1 MDKKGSATIET
12 AIVLVIIVL
21 IISVLGSLTYE
32 TNEKITTSI
41 SSENSQKFLAESL
54 DNLINNPGFPPHWE
68 KTDNPYNI
76 TPGLAVEDENNQTVP
91 NSVSYKK
98 FIKLKEYYDSLIDN
112 KIFQNRVKTSLTL
125 EPIEST
131 ISSVTAGDD
140 SLSSDNIYT
149 IKRTAICDFYSE
161 YVVKNFNNN
170 TKCNHNHK
178 DYSCDYFKLYPSWL
192 ESYDYYLLI
201 NKEPSKNLKYSI
213 DTTESP
219 NNNYETVD
227 SDKICLN
234 EILKEKCSGSGSIFF
249 IHFND
254 KNVKVVLIQIPKNFD
269 KDYLKYDYFTKT
281 QCNLI
286 LKSSD

>member
-1 MDKKGSATIET
+1 MDSKGSATIEI
-12 AIVLVIIVL
+12 AIVIVIIVL
-21 IISVLGSLTYE
+21 IISVLASITYE
-32 TNEKITTSI
+32 TNEKITNSI
-41 SSENSQKFLAESL
+41 LNENYEKLLAESL
-54 DNLINNPGFPPHWE
+54 DNLINNPGAPPHWE
-68 KTDNPYNI
+68 KLDNPYNI
-76 TPGLAVEDENNQTVP
+76 TPGLAIEDENNQTIP

-98 FIKLKEYYDSLIDN
+98 FLKLNEFYNNLIDN
-112 KIFQNRVKTSLTL
+112 KLFQNKVKTSLTL

-131 ISSVTAGDD
+131 VSSVTVGDKFV
-140 SLSSDNIYT
+140 SSPDTYT
-149 IKRTAICDFYSE
+149 VERLVICDFYSE
-161 YVVKNFNNN
+161 YVVKDFNNN

-178 DYSCDYFKLYPSWL
+178 DDSCDYFKLYPSWL

-201 NKEPSKNLKYSI
+201 KEPSKNLKYSI
-213 DTTESP
+213 DTTESE

-234 EILKEKCSGSGSIFF
+234 EILKEKCSESGSIFF

-254 KNVKVVLIQIPKNFD
+254 KNMKVVLIQIPKNFD
-269 KDYLKYDYFTKT
+269 KDCLKYDYFTKT